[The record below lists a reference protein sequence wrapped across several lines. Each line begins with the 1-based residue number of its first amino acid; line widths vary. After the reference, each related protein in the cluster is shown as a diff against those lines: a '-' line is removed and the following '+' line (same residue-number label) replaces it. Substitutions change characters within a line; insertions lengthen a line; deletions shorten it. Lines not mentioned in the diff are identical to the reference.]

1 MPTNREKTLAE
12 FQWQSL
18 YANTPIHQHF
28 KCANTD
34 CSISGFGLKIVQTAL
49 VVHAPFH
56 HCVKH
61 RQYLCGGRG
70 LARGRGEVSDFF
82 AEKRK
87 WPGAFPWAGRRFQHP
102 GHHKTPF
109 HEDDC
114 GKSGGDIRM
123 HKQRRSVLPEGNRK
137 AADLH
142 CRGHR
147 WCGIWAVATVNNER
161 MLLKFAKCAKKTTLP
176 FPDVESASV
185 LKSNVVFI
193 LSKMNFVQRK
203 WVMRCTKR
211 KNRIICTT

>member
-87 WPGAFPWAGRRFQHP
+87 WPGAFP
-102 GHHKTPF
+102 
-109 HEDDC
+109 
-114 GKSGGDIRM
+114 
-123 HKQRRSVLPEGNRK
+123 
-137 AADLH
+137 
-142 CRGHR
+142 
-147 WCGIWAVATVNNER
+147 
-161 MLLKFAKCAKKTTLP
+161 
-176 FPDVESASV
+176 
-185 LKSNVVFI
+185 
-193 LSKMNFVQRK
+193 
-203 WVMRCTKR
+203 
-211 KNRIICTT
+211 